1 MRAIILAG
9 GKGSRLY
16 PYTATLP
23 KSLVPV
29 DDMPILEIVLRQL
42 KYYGYRHVTIAVG
55 HLAGLIKAY
64 FNNGKTLGIK
74 IDYSVEKIPLGTV
87 GPLSLIKDLEKDFLM
102 MNGDLL
108 TSANFASL
116 MKFHRQQRATLTIGA
131 YDQKIQI
138 KSGVLK
144 TSQNLVREYLEKPE
158 LPYVISAGIYILSK
172 RVLQYIPKNQPM
184 GLPELFKV
192 LIKAQE
198 KVAAY
203 KIRGAWLDLGNPED
217 YQRTIDEFKQHRSL
231 YLKGR

>member
-144 TSQNLVREYLEKPE
+144 TSQNLVRVYLESRSCHMLSARAFIFLANGFCSIFPK
-158 LPYVISAGIYILSK
+158 ISPWVFLSC
-172 RVLQYIPKNQPM
+172 L
-184 GLPELFKV
+184 
-192 LIKAQE
+192 
-198 KVAAY
+198 
-203 KIRGAWLDLGNPED
+203 
-217 YQRTIDEFKQHRSL
+217 RS
-231 YLKGR
+231 